1 MRQRIE
7 VNLLEL
13 YAVLEQARHEPLSDP
28 DYQKLLNA
36 LQALAGLAAPTH
48 TTEKTKSVLPKANNA
63 PSVKENESGKKPR
76 QPGHGRHGATAFT
89 GAQKITVRHPELQ
102 SGDLCPSCETGK
114 VYQQRKP
121 KAIVRVVGQAPLE
134 ATVYEMERMRCNA
147 CGEVFTA
154 PEPADVRSDKYD
166 ETAIAM
172 MALLKYGGGVP
183 FYRLGKLE
191 RNLGIPL
198 PAATQ
203 WEAVEGA
210 AEILSPALEEL
221 IRQAAQGDVFHNDDT
236 SMRVLRLARA
246 PADQRTGVFTSG
258 IVATREGR
266 KIPVFFTG
274 RQHAGENLTDVLKRR
289 ADELRSPIQ
298 MSDALS
304 RNVPKLAS
312 GMEVLIARC
321 LAHGRRQFVN
331 IAANFPFECGHVLET
346 LGRVYGFDAETS
358 KRGLTPDER
367 LAFHKQH
374 SGPVMKDLESWLKAQ
389 LAEKKTEP
397 NSGLGRA
404 IAYLLNHW
412 KGLTAFLR
420 EVNAPLDNNL
430 VERALKRVMLHR
442 KNSLFY
448 RTLNGA
454 HVGDLFMSLI
464 HACELCGANAFDYL
478 TQLQK
483 HAVELASNPAR
494 WMPWN
499 YKETLAA
506 ADI

>member
-1 MRQRIE
+1 MC
-7 VNLLEL
+7 
-13 YAVLEQARHEPLSDP
+13 S
-28 DYQKLLNA
+28 K
-36 LQALAGLAAPTH
+36 
-48 TTEKTKSVLPKANNA
+48 
-63 PSVKENESGKKPR
+63 
-76 QPGHGRHGATAFT
+76 
-89 GAQKITVRHPELQ
+89 
-102 SGDLCPSCETGK
+102 
-114 VYQQRKP
+114 
-121 KAIVRVVGQAPLE
+121 
-134 ATVYEMERMRCNA
+134 
-147 CGEVFTA
+147 
-154 PEPADVRSDKYD
+154 
-166 ETAIAM
+166 
-172 MALLKYGGGVP
+172 
-183 FYRLGKLE
+183 
-191 RNLGIPL
+191 
-198 PAATQ
+198 
-203 WEAVEGA
+203 
-210 AEILSPALEEL
+210 
-221 IRQAAQGDVFHNDDT
+221 
-236 SMRVLRLARA
+236 
-246 PADQRTGVFTSG
+246 
-258 IVATREGR
+258 
-266 KIPVFFTG
+266 
-274 RQHAGENLTDVLKRR
+274 
-289 ADELRSPIQ
+289 
-298 MSDALS
+298 
-304 RNVPKLAS
+304 
-312 GMEVLIARC
+312 
-321 LAHGRRQFVN
+321 
-331 IAANFPFECGHVLET
+331 T
-346 LGRVYGFDAETS
+346 LGRVYGFDAETN

-389 LAEKKTEP
+389 LADKKTEP